1 MIPTPVIIDCD
12 PGHDDAIALFLALA
26 SEELDVRAVTTVAGN
41 STLDKTTRN
50 ALGVMELTGRRD
62 VPIAVGADQPLRRPL
77 VIAESIHGTS
87 GLDGPLLPATSL
99 APVEGHAIELMAEI
113 IATSAEPV
121 TLIPTGPL
129 TNIAMLIETHP
140 DVLDNV
146 AEIVFM
152 GGAVELGNVT
162 PNAEFNIYV
171 DPEAAEIVL
180 ASDVAI
186 TMIGLEVT
194 HQALFGANEAEMLRG
209 RNRVCTFVAELLDF
223 FVANHPRTYSSPG
236 APVHDVVAVA
246 HVIDSTLVTTERCGV
261 RIDTADGLGRG
272 RTVVDRWHV
281 TDWTPQVDVGFGLD
295 REGFS
300 NLLFERLDLFD

>member
-1 MIPTPVIIDCD
+1 MSATPVIIDCD

-26 SEELDVRAVTTVAGN
+26 SEELDVLAVTTVAGN
-41 STLDKTTRN
+41 AILENTTRN
-50 ALGVMELTGRRD
+50 ALGVMELAGRRD
-62 VPIAVGADQPLRRPL
+62 VPIAAGASKPLHRPL
-77 VIAESIHGTS
+77 VIADAIHGTS
-87 GLDGPLLPATSL
+87 GLDGPTLPTTSL
-99 APVEGHAIELMAEI
+99 EPVEGHAIELMAQVIEGSP
-113 IATSAEPV
+113 APV

-129 TNIAMLIETHP
+129 TNIAMLMDAHP
-140 DVLDNV
+140 KVLENV
-146 AEIVFM
+146 AGIVFM

-171 DPEAAEIVL
+171 DPEAAAIVL
-180 ASDVAI
+180 GADVPI

-194 HQALFGANEAEMLRG
+194 HQALFGGREAELLRG
-209 RNRVCTFVAELLDF
+209 QNRVSTFVAELLDF

-246 HVIDSTLVTTERCGV
+246 HVIDPTLVTTERCAV

-281 TDWTPQVDVGFGLD
+281 TDWEVNVDVGFGLD
-295 REGFS
+295 RGEFS
-300 NLLFERLDLFD
+300 RLLFDRLALFD

>member
-1 MIPTPVIIDCD
+1 MSPTPVIIDCD

-62 VPIAVGADQPLRRPL
+62 VPIAAGAAQPLRRPL
-77 VIAESIHGTS
+77 VIAESIHGAS
-87 GLDGPLLPATSL
+87 GLDGPLLPSTSL
-99 APVEGHAIELMAEI
+99 EPVDGHAIELMAEVI
-113 IATSAEPV
+113 RSSPVPV

-129 TNIAMLIETHP
+129 TNIAMLIEDDPT
-140 DVLDNV
+140 VLDNV

-171 DPEAAEIVL
+171 DPEAAEVVL
-180 ASDVAI
+180 ASGTPI

-194 HQALFGANEAEMLRG
+194 HQALFGAKEAEVLRG

-223 FVANHPRTYSSPG
+223 FVVNHPRTYSSPG

-246 HVIDSTLVTTERCGV
+246 HVIDTTLVTTERCGV

-281 TDWTPQVDVGFGLD
+281 TDWAARVDVGFGLD
-295 REGFS
+295 REAFS
-300 NLLFERLDLFD
+300 NLLFERLALFD